1 MKMAERILSLTLEII
16 YLLTGED
23 YGPVRKAAKT
33 VTPIIAP
40 SESEGRSRT
49 QSSVTEHPHHSPTQR
64 RNNEQKILEIT
75 NKIIALLTG
84 EVPIR
89 CQDVTVHLSMEE
101 WEFLDGHKDVYKD
114 VIVENHQPIKS
125 VDISSKRNTP
135 ERCPRPLNPQST
147 QNNES
152 KGNHLAEDLI
162 DLTGN
167 VIEEDEEVQ
176 DDQDGENI
184 LIGISLDGSSKRI
197 TPHRSPRSGYAL
209 QNHQGETLKSLD
221 ISICEIDDGEEEETY
236 MWGDQPCTEETLE
249 DISPDRHNI
258 RNTVAKQ
265 ILSSPETEEN
275 THDSLEVHPY
285 PCDIRPIHLHSELS
299 FQHSNYEKYFP
310 SYYTAQKE
318 SELFSCSQCGKLFSQ
333 NAKLTKHLRIH
344 TGEKPYG
351 CSECGKCFSEKSNLM
366 KHMRIHTGEKP
377 YSCVQCG
384 RAFTRRSHLIQHER
398 IHTGEKPFSCSVCG
412 KCFAHKSVQV
422 KHERIHTGEKPFMC
436 PKCGKCFGQ
445 KSTLAV
451 HQKIHTHLHR

>member
-84 EVPIR
+84 E
-89 CQDVTVHLSMEE
+89 
-101 WEFLDGHKDVYKD
+101 
-114 VIVENHQPIKS
+114 
-125 VDISSKRNTP
+125 
-135 ERCPRPLNPQST
+135 
-147 QNNES
+147 
-152 KGNHLAEDLI
+152 AEDLI

-249 DISPDRHNI
+249 DISPADRHNI